1 MKKLIYTAL
10 FATSSLLSF
19 AQGSAEF
26 GFNAGFSSYLGDL
39 VPQAYTFKDPGV
51 AMGIQAKHNMTP
63 HITMRAFMNVMRIS
77 GSDANSGNQTLINRN
92 LSFRTNVLEYGGA
105 LEINVLPFDRFNP
118 NRNKDKRHFSF
129 TPYFYGGVNV
139 FHFNPKTYYNGT
151 WVSLQP
157 LSTEGQG
164 TSLSNENAYNLTQ
177 IAIPFGLGWKYQPNS
192 RIVFSYEFGLRKT
205 FTDYLDDVSGN
216 YVDLTKLRQEKGNT
230 ASALSYRGDE
240 LANHDGTYPAAGMMR
255 GQSANKDWYTVNTFS
270 VCFKLYKSVSRYNP
284 MN

>member
-129 TPYFYGGVNV
+129 TPYFYGGDPPA
-139 FHFNPKTYYNGT
+139 FQRAGA
-151 WVSLQP
+151 
-157 LSTEGQG
+157 GR
-164 TSLSNENAYNLTQ
+164 
-177 IAIPFGLGWKYQPNS
+177 FGH
-192 RIVFSYEFGLRKT
+192 RR
-205 FTDYLDDVSGN
+205 
-216 YVDLTKLRQEKGNT
+216 RQETRPHWVPGH
-230 ASALSYRGDE
+230 RV
-240 LANHDGTYPAAGMMR
+240 DGRP
-255 GQSANKDWYTVNTFS
+255 
-270 VCFKLYKSVSRYNP
+270 
-284 MN
+284 